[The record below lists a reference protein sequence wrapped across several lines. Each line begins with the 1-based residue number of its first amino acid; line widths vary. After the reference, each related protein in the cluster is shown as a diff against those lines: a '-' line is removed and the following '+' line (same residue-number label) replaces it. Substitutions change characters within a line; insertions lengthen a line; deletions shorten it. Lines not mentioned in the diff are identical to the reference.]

1 MIRACTHMTPSIYL
15 FYQPLQF
22 FICALLL
29 LFLLL
34 LCFPQLPLCTDI
46 VWVVLVVCSPCLHTG
61 TKSNAFLCV
70 LKKRKTFCVVGFSR
84 TACSSVVTL
93 SSPSCSWMQMS
104 LLWKTQTK
112 YQRSEMTRHSKDTV
126 THVILWIS
134 RFGKNMNWWLKWEW
148 KNDNRASIMSFAL
161 QKCMAVCSWVSA
173 CSSTFFA
180 RRCVYS
186 TQCVRGWVRKLL
198 QLSLSPLWS
207 LLSWRVWDSRVSHT
221 WDTELLLGSFLSVV
235 MHKQEKK

>member
-1 MIRACTHMTPSIYL
+1 
-15 FYQPLQF
+15 
-22 FICALLL
+22 
-29 LFLLL
+29 
-34 LCFPQLPLCTDI
+34 
-46 VWVVLVVCSPCLHTG
+46 
-61 TKSNAFLCV
+61 
-70 LKKRKTFCVVGFSR
+70 
-84 TACSSVVTL
+84 
-93 SSPSCSWMQMS
+93 
-104 LLWKTQTK
+104 
-112 YQRSEMTRHSKDTV
+112 
-126 THVILWIS
+126 
-134 RFGKNMNWWLKWEW
+134 MNWWLKWEW

-207 LLSWRVWDSRVSHT
+207 LLSWRVWDNRVSHT

-235 MHKQEKK
+235 MHKQEKKIQKDTNFEDWNELLCSLARYVQCAITSLSLMWTFLLVFPGNEHTRFQSHPVDAGSLSGLAAVGSFAQVASPILSVGLQADSEPLKGRKRHTYCDK